1 MSSGAHA
8 RPDGRPKRQRYR
20 RPAIAVAVAGAVAT
34 AAAVPLL
41 STDRSSNAAR
51 ASQSRAC
58 TPIKMIV
65 VPGTWETTSNADPDT
80 AAGMLR
86 GVTEPLER
94 RFGSRISSYWVGYH
108 ATAFDQGKTYAD
120 SKRTGIDAARRAM
133 TEIARDCPGTRFVGL
148 GFSQG
153 AHVNGDIAAQIG
165 AGRGPVPAASYIA
178 GGSVA
183 DPARGTR
190 GEVNLGDPLPGT
202 KGIAGPRPEGF
213 GTLSGKVANVCLK
226 GDLYCALPEENELTS
241 TLGTVLSRVGVS
253 TLQDSAQRELSTD
266 LGTAGGRP
274 ADLAAVP
281 TGLRTLTGQARGR
294 DTAGAARTADE
305 LVKLVGPLQALTRAV
320 ANPVLVNT
328 LLNSPP
334 GSQNHMAGQV
344 LQALSRT
351 DLVGLAA
358 DLQAASAAAR
368 SGNAAGLARAALN
381 AAAKAAPLTGLPA
394 DQLVKVTKVIQGLQP
409 VALLAQAQNIIGGI
423 SRIDY
428 RGVQRAARAIP
439 VYAQRGDVRGLYRSL
454 VAIEDRLMP
463 LAETADRVDLGAL
476 AALLSMWPPGSPERA
491 VGEALVVLDRVDW
504 VRVTRDL
511 RAIQDKLDDFDP
523 KRPPAIDPQNP
534 ARSLSAFFG
543 VDLLSLA
550 PRLTSLA
557 EHGLDVAG
565 VPLPKGTLDRLLKT
579 RLSPRHLVRE
589 GVDAAVFY
597 GTRRHEMYGTAPVDG
612 TGRPALVTLSDWL
625 AQRIETA

>member
-8 RPDGRPKRQRYR
+8 KTRRQRYR
-20 RPAIAVAVAGAVAT
+20 RPAVAVAVAGAVAT
-34 AAAVPLL
+34 AAAVPLMVQ
-41 STDRSSNAAR
+41 DPAADAAR
-51 ASQSRAC
+51 TSQSRAC
-58 TPIKMIV
+58 TPIKLIV
-65 VPGTWETTSNADPDT
+65 VPGTWETTQASGPDT
-80 AAGMLR
+80 AVGMLR
-86 GVTEPLER
+86 GITEPLER

-108 ATAFDQGKTYAD
+108 ATAFDQGKTYND
-120 SKRTGIDAARRAM
+120 SKQTGIDAARKAM

-153 AHVNGDIAAQIG
+153 AHVNGDVAAQIG

-202 KGIAGPRPEGF
+202 RGIAGPRPQGF

-226 GDLYCALPEENELTS
+226 GDLYCALPQESELTA
-241 TLGTVLSRVGVS
+241 TLGSVLSRVGVAN
-253 TLQDSAQRELSTD
+253 LQGSAQRELATD
-266 LGTAGGRP
+266 LGTTGGRP

-281 TGLRTLTGQARGR
+281 NGVRTLTGQARGK
-294 DTAGAARTADE
+294 DTAGAARTADD
-305 LVKLVGPLQALTRAV
+305 LTKLVGPLQALTRTV
-320 ANPVLVNT
+320 AHPVLVNT

-334 GSQNHMAGQV
+334 GSQNHTAGQV
-344 LQALSRT
+344 LQALSKT
-351 DLVGLAA
+351 DFVGLTA
-358 DLQAASAAAR
+358 DLKAVQAATR
-368 SGNAAGLARAALN
+368 SGDAAGLAKAALD

-394 DQLVKVTKVIQGLQP
+394 DQVAKVTKVIQGLQP
-409 VALLAQAQNIIGGI
+409 VALLAQASNVIDGI
-423 SRIDY
+423 TKIDY
-428 RGVQRAARAIP
+428 RGIRRAAQAIP

-454 VAIEDRLMP
+454 VAVEDRLMP
-463 LAETADRVDLGAL
+463 LAKTANRVDLTPL
-476 AALLSMWPPGSPERA
+476 AALLAMWPPGSPERA

-504 VRVTRDL
+504 VRITRDL
-511 RAIQDKLDDFDP
+511 RTIQDKLDDFDP
-523 KRPPAIDPQNP
+523 KRPPVIDRADP
-534 ARSLSAFFG
+534 AKSLNAFFG

-550 PRLTSLA
+550 PQLTSLA

-579 RLSPRHLVRE
+579 RLNPRHLVQE

-612 TGRPALVTLSDWL
+612 TGRPALAVLENWL